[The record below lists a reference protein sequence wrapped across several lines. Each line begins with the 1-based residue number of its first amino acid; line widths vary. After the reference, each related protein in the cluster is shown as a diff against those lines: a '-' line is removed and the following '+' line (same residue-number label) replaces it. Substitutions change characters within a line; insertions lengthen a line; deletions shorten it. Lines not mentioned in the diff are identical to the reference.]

1 MYLHRVCLRL
11 YLNPLIV
18 CITLGFTLSVSIIT
32 HEAVCYF
39 WLECIPQQTN
49 VCSDI
54 KTFHSELNMN
64 QRLFDSSCLAMHTII
79 FSFFCFILRI
89 YWIRNM
95 NNKCPPCVKGVN
107 SCCSRVIYFEFCPA
121 KYIWYYPYE
130 MSLAFVTLHNM
141 ALKRVHCKRM
151 GPL

>member
-1 MYLHRVCLRL
+1 MYQHRVCLRL
-11 YLNPLIV
+11 YLYPLIV

-32 HEAVCYF
+32 YEAVCYF

-79 FSFFCFILRI
+79 FSFFFVSYWGYIESGIWITNARHVLRELTLAAFILNFVLQNI
-89 YWIRNM
+89 FDII
-95 NNKCPPCVKGVN
+95 P
-107 SCCSRVIYFEFCPA
+107 
-121 KYIWYYPYE
+121 IWNVFGICNI
-130 MSLAFVTLHNM
+130 A
-141 ALKRVHCKRM
+141 
-151 GPL
+151 